1 MYNTLFHLYKLCI
14 EFRSK
19 VKKKVL
25 QMDFI
30 KFVINIVKMIVI
42 LTNFNLL
49 IYNFIV

>member
-1 MYNTLFHLYKLCI
+1 
-14 EFRSK
+14 
-19 VKKKVL
+19 
-25 QMDFI
+25 MDFI